1 MPLALA
7 AGSGAARH
15 LSMNPS
21 RGSRTESSVE
31 LSSSAAAVSSPLK
44 QQSEMQEKILMLA
57 GALACDTE
65 YVAAVYM
72 SEHSRLCALARLQD
86 FVPLFA
92 ERFTR
97 DRILSARRPPAAQRA
112 ATTITVG

>member
-1 MPLALA
+1 
-7 AGSGAARH
+7 
-15 LSMNPS
+15 
-21 RGSRTESSVE
+21 VE
-31 LSSSAAAVSSPLK
+31 LSSSVSKFSSSPNK
-44 QQSEMQEKILMLA
+44 DVDIQEKIRMLA
-57 GALACDTE
+57 GALACDTD

-97 DRILSARRPPAAQRA
+97 DRILSARRLPAAQRA
-112 ATTITVG
+112 ATTVTVG